1 MHITE
6 TIARHL
12 LEVHFGENWTEVW
25 ISKTLEDVRLEEAVK
40 QTSASPNT
48 IASLLHHITFY
59 NKVIESRLNGTNP
72 AVGEANGY
80 DNPPLYDEADWEK
93 LKDDNLHSARTLAAA
108 IRKVPDTIL
117 EEPILKNENSSAYYR
132 QLHGVVEHAHYH
144 LGQIVLLKNLIRNS

>member
-25 ISKTLEDVRLEEAVK
+25 ISKTLEDVRLEEAIMRT
-40 QTSASPNT
+40 QASPNT

-59 NKVIESRLNGTNP
+59 NKVIESRLGGTNP
-72 AVGEANGY
+72 HIGEANGF
-80 DNPPLYDEADWEK
+80 DRPPLHNEAEWQQ
-93 LKDDNLHSARTLAAA
+93 LKEDNLQSARTLAAA
-108 IRKVPDTIL
+108 IRKVPDTLLDKPIL
-117 EEPILKNENSSAYYR
+117 ENENSSVYYR